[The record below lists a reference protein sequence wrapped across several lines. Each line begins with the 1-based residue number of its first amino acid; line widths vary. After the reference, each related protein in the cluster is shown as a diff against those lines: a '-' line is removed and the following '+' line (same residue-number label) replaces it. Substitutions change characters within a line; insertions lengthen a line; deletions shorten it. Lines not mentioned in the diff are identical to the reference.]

1 MGLSKEQRYLKAVK
15 NRRKEAEYHANES
28 VRLKREE
35 AARLERERL
44 TTLGMLLGA
53 DYVVGRFIK
62 TTVDRHGNRSY
73 RFFNKHGVEI
83 DRDGKPLTG
92 EEGEDATAPS

>member
-1 MGLSKEQRYLKAVK
+1 
-15 NRRKEAEYHANES
+15 

-35 AARLERERL
+35 AARQERERL
-44 TTLGMLLGA
+44 STLGMLLDA
-53 DYVVGRFIK
+53 DYVLGRFIK

-73 RFFNKHGVEI
+73 RFFNKHGVET

>member
-1 MGLSKEQRYLKAVK
+1 MK

-28 VRLKREE
+28 VQYKRAE
-35 AARLERERL
+35 AAREERERL
-44 TTLGMLLGA
+44 ATLGMLLDA

-73 RFFNKHGVEI
+73 RFFNKHGVET
-83 DRDGKPLTG
+83 DRDGQPLTG